1 MCRRAQISGSSPEIF
16 LEVLNFVG
24 CHVWCVSGIEWQ
36 RRKVSSH
43 HIISSLI
50 AMPFPPIYLPDHNAM
65 PSIAYGTGSVNKGKD
80 IHDYVENALE
90 QGFEHID
97 TAQSIWRRLILVFEI
112 GL

>member
-1 MCRRAQISGSSPEIF
+1 M
-16 LEVLNFVG
+16 
-24 CHVWCVSGIEWQ
+24 
-36 RRKVSSH
+36 SSH

-50 AMPFPPIYLPDHNAM
+50 VMPFPPIYLPDHNAM